1 MDTMVEPRPPRADA
15 LFLGAAEAHRAGRLE
30 EARRL
35 YDAALEADAGHAPAL
50 GNLALLHFAGGDA
63 AGALQLLV
71 RAARLAPHDPD
82 HPGRLGTMLTALGRE
97 EEALPLIEAAIRL
110 APGVAAW
117 RNELGNALLGLG
129 REDEARRAYEEAV
142 AADPRCAKA
151 LANLGAR
158 MTAAGDPDGAA
169 RVLRRAIRL
178 DGADPVA
185 RFNLGVALMRL
196 ERDEEAVA
204 AFGEACRL
212 GPLLAEPRTNLGM
225 ALLRLGRLE
234 EGWQAFDSRWAQSD
248 FAASRRRLPRW
259 DGSGEPPDLLLHAEQ
274 GLGDTLMFC
283 RFAPI
288 VAARGHHV
296 VLEAQEPLVGLLG
309 TSLEGPHGAGRVTVV
324 ARGPAYPA
332 LDGLPPVAAQCPL
345 MSVAGKL
352 GVARLRD
359 IPGAPYL
366 KADDAAARRWRER
379 LAAASSGAR
388 LRVGLVWAGNSYAGL
403 SPALVRIDARRSL
416 NPAELVPLSRVPGV
430 VLVSLQKGRPER
442 GGLELIDWTEELADF
457 ADTAALVE
465 ALDLVITVDTAVAHV
480 AGALGKETWLLN
492 RADGCWRWLSGRSD
506 SPWYPSMRLFRQ
518 KRPMR
523 WRPVVAMV
531 AEALARRA
539 AA

>member
-1 MDTMVEPRPPRADA
+1 MDTRVEPRPPRADA
-15 LFLGAAEAHRAGRLE
+15 LFLGAVEAHRAGRLE

-35 YDAALEADAGHAPAL
+35 YDAALQADPCHAPAL
-50 GNLALLHFAGGDA
+50 GNLALLQFAGGDA
-63 AGALQLLV
+63 AGALQLLA
-71 RAARLAPHDPD
+71 RAARLAPDDAD
-82 HPGRLGTMLTALGRE
+82 HPGRLGTILTALGRE
-97 EEALPLIEAAIRL
+97 EEALPLIEGAIRL
-110 APGVAAW
+110 APGAAAW

-129 REDEARRAYEEAV
+129 REDEARRAYEHAV

-158 MTAAGDPDGAA
+158 MTAAGDPEGAA

-185 RFNLGVALMRL
+185 HFNLGVALMRL
-196 ERDEEAVA
+196 ERDEEAAVA
-204 AFGEACRL
+204 FREACRL

-225 ALLRLGRLE
+225 ALLRLGRLD
-234 EGWQAFDSRWAQSD
+234 EGWREYESRWAQD
-248 FAASRRRLPRW
+248 NFAGSRRPLPEW
-259 DGSGEPPDLLLHAEQ
+259 DGAGGPPDLLLHAEQ

-296 VLEAQEPLVGLLG
+296 VLEVQEPLLGLLR
-309 TSLEGPHGAGRVTVV
+309 TSIEGPYGAGSVTVV
-324 ARGPAYPA
+324 PRGPAYPA

-352 GVARLRD
+352 GIARLRD
-359 IPGAPYL
+359 IPGARYL
-366 KADDAAARRWRER
+366 KADAAAVQRWRER
-379 LAAASSGAR
+379 LAAASPAGG

-416 NPAELVPLSRVPGV
+416 KPAELVPLSRVAGV
-430 VLVSLQKGRPER
+430 TLVSLQKGRPER

-465 ALDLVITVDTAVAHV
+465 ALDLVITVDTAVAHL

-492 RADGCWRWLSGRSD
+492 RADGCWRWLSRRGD

-518 KRPMR
+518 KRPMQ
-523 WRPVVAMV
+523 WRPVVSIV
-531 AEALARRA
+531 AEALSGRA